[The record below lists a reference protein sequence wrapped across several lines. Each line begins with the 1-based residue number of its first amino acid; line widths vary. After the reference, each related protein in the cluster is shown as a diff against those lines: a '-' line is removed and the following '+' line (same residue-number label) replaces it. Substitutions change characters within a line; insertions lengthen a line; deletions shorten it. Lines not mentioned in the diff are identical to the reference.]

1 MIHLIAKHSILQS
14 HFVPVH
20 GIHRVACIIVNV
32 ISIVLDIVPA
42 VVGMDGALNYVFG
55 IIFFLLSA
63 CVLYGAIAYK
73 TGLLV
78 LAFVGNFI
86 KAVLATIGFI
96 LILLTVGKDGR
107 FEESNG
113 VTYELDMAALIII
126 GVIGK

>member
-1 MIHLIAKHSILQS
+1 M
-14 HFVPVH
+14 
-20 GIHRVACIIVNV
+20 
-32 ISIVLDIVPA
+32 
-42 VVGMDGALNYVFG
+42 
-55 IIFFLLSA
+55 
-63 CVLYGAIAYK
+63 
-73 TGLLV
+73 

-107 FEESNG
+107 FESNG